1 MDRDASLIGA
11 GLFGL
16 LAGLWGVV
24 YYEPYAAIWPFSA
37 AVAAFGLGSLV
48 AGGLQRLGV
57 Y

>member
-1 MDRDASLIGA
+1 MQRDASLIGA

-24 YYEPYAAIWPFSA
+24 FYEPYAAIWPFSA